1 MANFGVGHRIMN
13 YSYSYTHSCQ
23 GIQINMEKLCGCFV
37 ITQTMLII
45 HFLTFLLSFSDPC

>member
-13 YSYSYTHSCQ
+13 YSYSYTQSCQ